1 MNGKFSFAGLSIIL
15 AMLSACGGGSDSNSS
30 SAPPSG
36 TTTDTLGNTGA
47 TSSAGGGRP
56 GNVAGFVYAVN
67 RQSNNLTG
75 YEIDTTTRALTAI
88 PGSPFAA
95 GDEPVAITVNPNDRF
110 LYVPNASSRNVSAYS
125 IDHATGA
132 LSAVA
137 GSPYAVGGPYPWG
150 PGVTLY
156 RAPSSVSIEPSGKFA
171 YVVAGGDYG
180 GSQGVAVP
188 LLIPGQIWAFSIDAT
203 TGAWTPVSGSPY
215 DVHNNRLPLTFDRQ
229 GKFAYASSSASN
241 AYNDIPRAGI
251 ISTFAIDTTSGALV
265 QVGEPVVTAGS
276 NQTPVSIHPSGK
288 FAYIASD
295 AGMASFSINPGTG
308 TLSSIDSLHGLTR
321 TPYHTVRIDPSGKF
335 VYASNYDT
343 DRNQNG
349 IAAFTIDASSGRLSE
364 VAGSPYHVGMEYLI
378 PSAPYPVTID
388 PSGKFVY
395 MGTGGTFF
403 CAVLVPCTSE
413 FEPGKIWAYTIDAA
427 TGVLSAVAGSPFA
440 IDNEP
445 LSITIDP
452 SGKAAYVL
460 SKGSDGRGNWIVAY
474 TLNAAT
480 GALTQIGSY
489 PQGNNP
495 VALVIAGTA
504 P

>member
-1 MNGKFSFAGLSIIL
+1 MNGKFGFAGLSIIL

-36 TTTDTLGNTGA
+36 KTTVTTGITST

-67 RQSNNLTG
+67 GSSDNLSG
-75 YEIDTTTRALTAI
+75 YAINATTRALTPI
-88 PGSPFAA
+88 PGSPFPT
-95 GDEPVAITVNPNDRF
+95 GDFPVAITVNPNDRF
-110 LYVPNASSRNVSAYS
+110 LYVPNESSRNVSAYS

-180 GSQGVAVP
+180 APPGFAVP
-188 LLIPGQIWAFSIDAT
+188 LLIPGQIWAFSINAT
-203 TGAWTPVSGSPY
+203 SGVWTPVSGSPY
-215 DVHNNRLPLTFDRQ
+215 DVHNNRWPLAFDRQ
-229 GKFAYASSSASN
+229 GKFAYASSRASF
-241 AYNDIPRAGI
+241 AYNDIQRAGTLI
-251 ISTFAIDTTSGALV
+251 TFAIDSTSGALV
-265 QVGEPVVTAGS
+265 QVGAPVVTAGS
-276 NQTPVSIHPSGK
+276 YQTPVSIHPSGK

-308 TLSSIDSLHGLTR
+308 TLTSIDSLQGLTQ

-343 DRNQNG
+343 NRNQNG
-349 IAAFTIDASSGRLSE
+349 IAAFTIDGSIGRLSE
-364 VAGSPYHVGMEYLI
+364 IAGSPYHVGMAYSNPTI
-378 PSAPYPVTID
+378 PYPVTID

-403 CAVLVPCTSE
+403 CAVRVPCTLE

-445 LSITIDP
+445 ISITIDP

-460 SKGSDGRGNWIVAY
+460 SRGTDIRGNWIVAY
-474 TLNAAT
+474 TLNSAT
-480 GALTQIGSY
+480 GALDQIGSY
-489 PQGNNP
+489 PLGDYP
-495 VALVIAGTA
+495 VALVIAGMA

>member
-1 MNGKFSFAGLSIIL
+1 MNRKFGFAGISIIF
-15 AMLSACGGGSDSNSS
+15 AMLSACGGGSDSSSS
-30 SAPPSG
+30 SASPPTPGSHTG
-36 TTTDTLGNTGA
+36 TTPPTA
-47 TSSAGGGRP
+47 SSAGGGRP

-110 LYVPNASSRNVSAYS
+110 LYVPNANSHDVSAYS

-137 GSPYAVGGPYPWG
+137 GSPYSVGEPY
-150 PGVTLY
+150 LELF
-156 RAPSSVSIEPSGKFA
+156 RSPSSVSIDPSGRFA

-180 GSQGVAVP
+180 IREAATP
-188 LLIPGQIWAFSIDAT
+188 AILIPGQIWAFSINAT
-203 TGAWTPVSGSPY
+203 TGAWTPISGSPY
-215 DVHNNRLPLTFDRQ
+215 DVHNNRLPLAFDRQ

-241 AYNDIPRAGI
+241 AYSDIPRAGT
-251 ISTFAIDTTSGALV
+251 ISTFAIDASSGALV
-265 QVGEPVVTAGS
+265 QVGEPVVTAGFG
-276 NQTPVSIHPSGK
+276 QTPVSIHPSGK

-295 AGMASFSINPGTG
+295 AGMASFSIDPNTG
-308 TLSSIDSLHGLTR
+308 ALSSIDSLHGLTQ

-335 VYASNYDT
+335 VYASDYDT

-349 IAAFTIDASSGRLSE
+349 IAAFTIDGSIGRLSE
-364 VAGSPYHVGMEYLI
+364 VAGSPYHVGMEYLN
-378 PSAPYPVTID
+378 PTAPYPVTID

-403 CAVLVPCTSE
+403 CTVRVPCTLD
-413 FEPGKIWAYTIDAA
+413 FEPGKIWAYTINAA

-460 SKGSDGRGNWIVAY
+460 SRGSNGRGNWIVAY
-474 TLNAAT
+474 TLNTAT

-489 PQGNNP
+489 PTGDNP
-495 VALVIAGTA
+495 LALVIADTA
-504 P
+504 L